1 MSKPNYSWLILAA
14 GFSIL
19 FFSGGSRFAFGLML
33 KPMSEDL
40 EVSRTTLSVAVTMF
54 MVVSAVAMPFV
65 GRLVDRWSLRGT
77 IAIGAVIGAA
87 GLLLMG
93 QVQYSWQVFAVYGVV
108 YALGNSGTSIAPV
121 VVMVSQWF
129 VERRGV
135 ATSVAV
141 SGNAIGQLV
150 IVGVLWPQLLVAI
163 GWRSSSHGAGNSQ
176 RRHSLAADLLLLVVR
191 PGPPAHAP
199 ARSADD
205 ADTPLTAG
213 PEADFQ
219 PLTLRQALASR
230 PFLLLIGIYTIC
242 GFQDF
247 FVATHVVAFAQDQ
260 GVGDVLAGNMLAWMG
275 VMGLLGVLVAG
286 VMADALGASRPTLL
300 CFTMRIG
307 IFALILLAQS
317 TPAIVAFGLLYGFTF
332 LITAPLTV
340 VFLGNIYGPHRLGT
354 LTGTV
359 SMIHQIMGGLGAFA
373 GGWIYDL
380 TGTYNLAFV
389 LMLALSLTATAL
401 TLVVREP
408 LRRHRTP
415 LGAAVC

>member
-1 MSKPNYSWLILAA
+1 MRRIEYRWLILGA

-33 KPMSEDL
+33 RPMSEDL
-40 EVSRTTLSVAVTMF
+40 EVSRSTLSLAVTMF
-54 MVVSAVAMPFV
+54 MVVSAVAMPLV

-77 IAIGAVIGAA
+77 IAIGAVGGAIGLA
-87 GLLLMG
+87 LMG
-93 QVQYSWQVFAVYGVV
+93 QVHYSWQVFLVYGVV

-141 SGNAIGQLV
+141 SGNAIGQLF
-150 IVGVLWPQLLVAI
+150 IVTALASLLVAI
-163 GWRSSSHGAGNSQ
+163 GWRWSYSI
-176 RRHSLAADLLLLVVR
+176 LAIANVAILL
-191 PGPPAHAP
+191 
-199 ARSADD
+199 
-205 ADTPLTAG
+205 
-213 PEADFQ
+213 
-219 PLTLRQALASR
+219 PLTLLIVRPRPLEAASVSPGEDDPASSPEPLTFRQALSSR
-230 PFLLLIGIYTIC
+230 PFLLLMGIYTVC

-247 FVATHVVAFAQDQ
+247 FVVTHIVAFAQDQ
-260 GVGDVLAGNMLAWMG
+260 GMGDFLAGNLLAWMG

-286 VMADALGASRPTLL
+286 VMADAFGASRPTVL
-300 CFTMRIG
+300 CFVMRIG

-354 LTGTV
+354 LTGTI
-359 SMIHQIMGGLGAFA
+359 SMIHQIMGGMGAFA

-380 TGTYNLAFV
+380 TGSYNAAFV
-389 LMLALSLTATAL
+389 LMLALSLAATVL
-401 TLVVREP
+401 TFAVREP
-408 LRRHRTP
+408 LFRRHRTP

>member
-1 MSKPNYSWLILAA
+1 MRKLDYRWLILAA
-14 GFSIL
+14 GFLIL

-40 EVSRTTLSVAVTMF
+40 DVSRSTLSLAVTMF

-77 IAIGAVIGAA
+77 IAIGAGIAAA
-87 GLLLMG
+87 GLVLLG
-93 QVQYSWQVFAVYGVV
+93 QVQNSWQVFIVYGLI

-129 VERRGV
+129 TERRGV
-135 ATSVAV
+135 ATSMAV
-141 SGNAIGQLV
+141 SGNAIGQLF
-150 IVGVLWPQLLVAI
+150 IVAALASLLVAI
-163 GWRSSSHGAGNSQ
+163 GWRSSFTI
-176 RRHSLAADLLLLVVR
+176 LAIANVAVLLPLTLLVVR
-191 PGPPAHAP
+191 PGPPAPEPESAP
-199 ARSADD
+199 AAAPGSE
-205 ADTPLTAG
+205 P
-213 PEADFQ
+213 PPQ
-219 PLTLRQALASR
+219 PLSLQQAISSR
-230 PFLLLIGIYTIC
+230 PFLLLVGIYSIC

-247 FVATHVVAFAQDQ
+247 FVATHIVAFAQDK
-260 GVGDVLAGNMLAWMG
+260 GVGDVLAGNLLAWMG

-286 VMADALGASRPTLL
+286 VMADALGASRPTAL
-300 CFTMRIG
+300 CFVMRIG
-307 IFALILLAQS
+307 IFALILLFQG
-317 TPAIVAFGLLYGFTF
+317 TPAILIFGLLYGFTF

-354 LTGTV
+354 LTGTI
-359 SMIHQIMGGLGAFA
+359 SMIHQITGGLGAFA

-380 TGTYNLAFV
+380 TGTYNIAFV
-389 LMLALSLTATAL
+389 LMLALSLAATAL

-408 LRRHRTP
+408 LLRQRIP

>member
-1 MSKPNYSWLILAA
+1 MRRLDYRLLILGA

-40 EVSRTTLSVAVTMF
+40 EVSRSTLSLAVTMF
-54 MVVSAVAMPFV
+54 MVVSALAMPLV

-77 IAIGAVIGAA
+77 IAIGTVGGAA
-87 GLLLMG
+87 GLALMG
-93 QVQYSWQVFAVYGVV
+93 QVHYSWQVFLVYGVI

-141 SGNAIGQLV
+141 SGNAIGQLF
-150 IVGVLWPQLLVAI
+150 IVTALASLLVAI
-163 GWRSSSHGAGNSQ
+163 GWRWSYSI
-176 RRHSLAADLLLLVVR
+176 LAVANVAILL
-191 PGPPAHAP
+191 
-199 ARSADD
+199 
-205 ADTPLTAG
+205 
-213 PEADFQ
+213 
-219 PLTLRQALASR
+219 PLTLLIVRPPSSQPETVPAPMQDPSSGETDSEPPPPQPLSFRQALSSR
-230 PFLLLIGIYTIC
+230 PFLLLMGIYTVC

-247 FVATHVVAFAQDQ
+247 FVATHIVAFAQDK
-260 GVGDVLAGNMLAWMG
+260 GVGDFLAGNLLAWMG

-286 VMADALGASRPTLL
+286 VMADSFGASRPTAL
-300 CFTMRIG
+300 CFVMRIG

-317 TPAIVAFGLLYGFTF
+317 TPAIIAFGLLYGFTF

-340 VFLGNIYGPHRLGT
+340 VFLGNIYGPHRLGA

-373 GGWIYDL
+373 GGWIYDM
-380 TGTYNLAFV
+380 TGDYNAAFV
-389 LMLALSLTATAL
+389 LMLALSLAATVL
-401 TLVVREP
+401 TFAVREP
-408 LRRHRTP
+408 LFRRHRTP

>member
-1 MSKPNYSWLILAA
+1 MNRLNYSWLILGA
-14 GFSIL
+14 GFAIL

-33 KPMSEDL
+33 KPMSDDL
-40 EVSRTTLSVAVTMF
+40 EVSRSTLSLAVTMF

-77 IAIGAVIGAA
+77 IAIGAAIGAV
-87 GLLLMG
+87 GLVLMG
-93 QVQYSWQVFAVYGVV
+93 QVHYSWQVFLVYGVV

-129 VERRGV
+129 IERRGV
-135 ATSVAV
+135 ATSMAV
-141 SGNAIGQLV
+141 SGNAIGQQV
-150 IVGVLWPQLLVAI
+150 IVGALASVLVAI
-163 GWRSSSHGAGNSQ
+163 GWRSSFTVLAIANAAILLPLTLLIV
-176 RRHSLAADLLLLVVR
+176 RRAPPPDDAA
-191 PGPPAHAP
+191 PQG
-199 ARSADD
+199 SADGEP
-205 ADTPLTAG
+205 AS
-213 PEADFQ
+213 Q

-230 PFLLLIGIYTIC
+230 PFLLLVGIYTVC

-260 GVGDVLAGNMLAWMG
+260 GVGDVLAGNLLAWMG

-286 VMADALGASRPTLL
+286 LMADALGASRPTAL
-300 CFTMRIG
+300 CFVMRIG
-307 IFALILLAQS
+307 IFALILLAQD
-317 TPAIVAFGLLYGFTF
+317 TPAILAFGLLYGFTF

-373 GGWIYDL
+373 GGWIFDL
-380 TGTYNLAFV
+380 TGSYNPAFV
-389 LMLALSLTATAL
+389 LMLALSLVATAL
-401 TLVVREP
+401 TFTVREP
-408 LRRHRTP
+408 IRGRRIP

>member
-1 MSKPNYSWLILAA
+1 MRRLHYSWLILAA
-14 GFSIL
+14 GFIIL

-40 EVSRTTLSVAVTMF
+40 EVSRSTLSLAVTMF

-77 IAIGAVIGAA
+77 IAVGVVVSAA
-87 GLLLMG
+87 GLAMMG
-93 QVQYSWQVFAVYGVV
+93 QAQSSWQVFIIYGVV

-129 VERRGV
+129 VQRRGV

-150 IVGVLWPQLLVAI
+150 IVAALASALASI
-163 GWRSSSHGAGNSQ
+163 GWQTSYTV
-176 RRHSLAADLLLLVVR
+176 LAVATAVILLPLILLVVR
-191 PGPPAHAP
+191 PGPPPEEHTSPGDHDDAP
-199 ARSADD
+199 A
-205 ADTPLTAG
+205 P
-213 PEADFQ
+213 Q
-219 PLTLRQALASR
+219 PLSLRQALSSR
-230 PFLLLIGIYTIC
+230 PFLLLIAIYTIC

-247 FVATHVVAFAQDQ
+247 FVATHIVAFAQDQ
-260 GVGDVLAGNMLAWMG
+260 GMGDVLAGNLLAWMG

-286 VMADALGASRPTLL
+286 VMADAFGASRPTAM
-300 CFTMRIG
+300 CFLMRIG
-307 IFALILLAQS
+307 IFALIIPLQN
-317 TPAIVAFGLLYGFTF
+317 TPAILAFGLLYGFTF

-340 VFLGNIYGPHRLGT
+340 VFLGNIYGPARLGT

-359 SMIHQIMGGLGAFA
+359 SMIHQIMGGLGALA

-380 TGTYNLAFV
+380 TGAYDAAFV
-389 LMLALSLTATAL
+389 LMLSLSLAATAL
-401 TLVVREP
+401 TFAVREP
-408 LRRHRTP
+408 LRHRTP

>member
-1 MSKPNYSWLILAA
+1 MRRPDYSWHILAA
-14 GFSIL
+14 GFAIL

-40 EVSRTTLSVAVTMF
+40 DVSRSTLSLAVTMF

-77 IAIGAVIGAA
+77 IAIGAGIGAA
-87 GLLLMG
+87 GLALMG
-93 QVQYSWQVFAVYGVV
+93 QVQSSWQVFLVYGVV

-129 VERRGV
+129 IERRGV
-135 ATSVAV
+135 ATSIAV
-141 SGNAIGQLV
+141 SGNAIGQLF
-150 IVGVLWPQLLVAI
+150 IVAALASLLVAI
-163 GWRSSSHGAGNSQ
+163 GWRSSFTI
-176 RRHSLAADLLLLVVR
+176 LAIVNVAVLLPITLLIVR
-191 PGPPAHAP
+191 PGPPREAGGTSEDEPAP
-199 ARSADD
+199 
-205 ADTPLTAG
+205 
-213 PEADFQ
+213 Q
-219 PLTLRQALASR
+219 PLTLRQALSSH
-230 PFLLLIGIYTIC
+230 PFLLLVGIYSIC

-247 FVATHVVAFAQDQ
+247 FVATHIVAFAQDQ
-260 GVGDVLAGNMLAWMG
+260 GVGDVLAGNLLAWMG

-286 VMADALGASRPTLL
+286 VMADALGASRPTAL
-300 CFTMRIG
+300 CFLMRIG
-307 IFALILLAQS
+307 IFALILPMQS
-317 TPAIVAFGLLYGFTF
+317 TPAILAFGLLYGFTF

-340 VFLGNIYGPHRLGT
+340 VFLGNIYGPLRLGT

-359 SMIHQIMGGLGAFA
+359 SMIHQIMGGLGALA

-380 TGTYNLAFV
+380 TGSYNVAFV

-401 TLVVREP
+401 TLAVREP
-408 LRRHRTP
+408 LRKQRLP

>member
-1 MSKPNYSWLILAA
+1 MKRPDYSWLILAA
-14 GFSIL
+14 GFAIL

-40 EVSRTTLSVAVTMF
+40 DVSRSTLSLAVTMF
-54 MVVSAVAMPFV
+54 MVVSAIAMPFV

-77 IAIGAVIGAA
+77 IAIGAAIGAA
-87 GLLLMG
+87 GLALMG
-93 QVQYSWQVFAVYGVV
+93 QVQHSWQVFLVYGVV

-150 IVGVLWPQLLVAI
+150 IVGALASALVAL
-163 GWRSSSHGAGNSQ
+163 GWRTSYSVLAIANAAILLPLALLIV
-176 RRHSLAADLLLLVVR
+176 RRSPPPDEGGLQGAADGDLA
-191 PGPPAHAP
+191 PPP
-199 ARSADD
+199 MS
-205 ADTPLTAG
+205 
-213 PEADFQ
+213 F
-219 PLTLRQALASR
+219 RQALASR
-230 PFLLLIGIYTIC
+230 PFLLLVGIYTIC

-260 GVGDVLAGNMLAWMG
+260 GVGDVLAGNLLAWMG

-286 VMADALGASRPTLL
+286 VMADAFGASRPTLL
-300 CFTMRIG
+300 CFAMRIG
-307 IFALILLAQS
+307 IFALILLAQD
-317 TPAIVAFGLLYGFTF
+317 TPVILAFGLLYGFTF

-373 GGWIYDL
+373 GGWIFDL
-380 TGTYNLAFV
+380 TGSYNAAFV
-389 LMLALSLTATAL
+389 LMLALSLAATAL

>member
-1 MSKPNYSWLILAA
+1 MRRPDYSWAILAA
-14 GFSIL
+14 GFTIL

-33 KPMSEDL
+33 KPMSEEL
-40 EVSRTTLSVAVTMF
+40 EVSRSTLSLAVTMF

-77 IAIGAVIGAA
+77 IAIGVVIGAA
-87 GLLLMG
+87 GLALMG
-93 QVQYSWQVFAVYGVV
+93 QVQYSWQVFIVYGVV

-129 VERRGV
+129 VERRGL

-150 IVGVLWPQLLVAI
+150 IVAALASALAAI
-163 GWRSSSHGAGNSQ
+163 GWQASYTA
-176 RRHSLAADLLLLVVR
+176 LAIANAAILLPLILLVVR
-191 PGPPAHAP
+191 PGPPLESIAAP
-199 ARSADD
+199 GASGSQPD
-205 ADTPLTAG
+205 
-213 PEADFQ
+213 PE
-219 PLTLRQALASR
+219 PLTLRQALTSR
-230 PFLLLIGIYTIC
+230 PFLLLVAIYTIC

-247 FVATHVVAFAQDQ
+247 FVATHIVAFAQDQ
-260 GVGDVLAGNMLAWMG
+260 GVGDVLAGNLLALMG

-286 VMADALGASRPTLL
+286 VMADAFGASRPTVL
-300 CFTMRIG
+300 CFVMRIG
-307 IFALILLAQS
+307 IFALILPLQS
-317 TPAIVAFGLLYGFTF
+317 TSAILVFGLLYGFTF

-340 VFLGNIYGPHRLGT
+340 VFLGNIYGPNRLGT

-373 GGWIYDL
+373 GGWIYDM
-380 TGTYNLAFV
+380 TDSYDAAFI
-389 LMLALSLTATAL
+389 LMLALSLVATAL
-401 TLVVREP
+401 TLIVREP

>member
-1 MSKPNYSWLILAA
+1 MNRINYSWLILGA
-14 GFSIL
+14 GFAIL

-40 EVSRTTLSVAVTMF
+40 EVSRSTLSLAVTMF

-77 IAIGAVIGAA
+77 IAIGVVVGAA
-87 GLLLMG
+87 GLALMG
-93 QVQYSWQVFAVYGVV
+93 QVQSSWQVFIVYGVV
-108 YALGNSGTSIAPV
+108 YALGNSATSIAPV

-141 SGNAIGQLV
+141 SGNAIGQLF
-150 IVGVLWPQLLVAI
+150 IVAALASLLVAI
-163 GWRSSSHGAGNSQ
+163 GWQSSFTI
-176 RRHSLAADLLLLVVR
+176 LAVANFAILLPVTLLVVR
-191 PGPPAHAP
+191 SRPPATTALDDGTPGEEAAP
-199 ARSADD
+199 
-205 ADTPLTAG
+205 
-213 PEADFQ
+213 Q
-219 PLTLRQALASR
+219 PLTLRQALSSR
-230 PFLLLIGIYTIC
+230 PFLLLVGIYTIC

-260 GVGDVLAGNMLAWMG
+260 GVGDVLAGNLLAWMG
-275 VMGLLGVLVAG
+275 VMGLIGVLVAG
-286 VMADALGASRPTLL
+286 VMADALGASRPTAL
-300 CFTMRIG
+300 CFVMRIG
-307 IFALILLAQS
+307 IFALILLAQN
-317 TPAIVAFGLLYGFTF
+317 TPAILAFGLLYGFTF

-359 SMIHQIMGGLGAFA
+359 SMIHQIMGGLGALA
-373 GGWIYDL
+373 GGWIFDVA
-380 TGTYNLAFV
+380 GSYNPAFV
-389 LMLALSLTATAL
+389 LMLALSLAATAL
-401 TLVVREP
+401 TFAVREP
-408 LRRHRTP
+408 LRGRRIP

>member
-1 MSKPNYSWLILAA
+1 MRRADYSWLILGA

-40 EVSRTTLSVAVTMF
+40 EVSRSTLSLVVTMF

-77 IAIGAVIGAA
+77 IAVGAVAGAA
-87 GLLLMG
+87 GLALMG
-93 QVQYSWQVFAVYGVV
+93 QVHYSWQVFLVYGVI

-129 VERRGV
+129 VERRGA

-141 SGNAIGQLV
+141 SGNAIGQLF
-150 IVGVLWPQLLVAI
+150 IVTALASLLVAI
-163 GWRSSSHGAGNSQ
+163 GWRWSYSI
-176 RRHSLAADLLLLVVR
+176 LAIANVAILLPLTLLIVR
-191 PGPPAHAP
+191 PAP
-199 ARSADD
+199 QTAPSTSPGEE
-205 ADTPLTAG
+205 DTTVTA
-213 PEADFQ
+213 PQ
-219 PLTLRQALASR
+219 PLTFRQALSSR
-230 PFLLLIGIYTIC
+230 PFLLLMAIYTVC

-247 FVATHVVAFAQDQ
+247 FVVTHVVAFAQDQ
-260 GVGDVLAGNMLAWMG
+260 GVGDFLAGNLLAWMG

-286 VMADALGASRPTLL
+286 VMADAFGASRPTVL
-300 CFTMRIG
+300 CFVMRIG
-307 IFALILLAQS
+307 IFALILLAQD
-317 TPAIVAFGLLYGFTF
+317 TPAILAFGLLYGFTF

-354 LTGTV
+354 LTGTI
-359 SMIHQIMGGLGAFA
+359 SMIHQVMGGLGAFV
-373 GGWIYDL
+373 GGRVYDI
-380 TGTYNLAFV
+380 TGDYNAAFI
-389 LMLALSLTATAL
+389 LMLSLSVAATAL
-401 TLVVREP
+401 TLAVREP
-408 LRRHRTP
+408 LFSRHRTP

>member
-1 MSKPNYSWLILAA
+1 MRRPDYSWLILAA

-40 EVSRTTLSVAVTMF
+40 EVSRSTLSLAVTMF
-54 MVVSAVAMPFV
+54 MVVSALAMPFV

-77 IAIGAVIGAA
+77 IAIGATIGAA
-87 GLLLMG
+87 GLVLMG
-93 QVQYSWQVFAVYGVV
+93 QVQYSWQVFLVYGVV

-141 SGNAIGQLV
+141 SGNAIGQLF
-150 IVGVLWPQLLVAI
+150 IVAALATLLVAI
-163 GWRSSSHGAGNSQ
+163 GWRSSLTI
-176 RRHSLAADLLLLVVR
+176 LAIANVAVLLPLTLLIVR
-191 PGPPAHAP
+191 PGPPP
-199 ARSADD
+199 DSASL
-205 ADTPLTAG
+205 PAG
-213 PEADFQ
+213 PSNEPAPE
-219 PLTLRQALASR
+219 PLTLRQALSSR
-230 PFLLLIGIYTIC
+230 PFLLLVGIYTIC

-247 FVATHVVAFAQDQ
+247 FVATHIVAFAQDQ
-260 GVGDVLAGNMLAWMG
+260 GVGDVLAGNLLAWMG

-286 VMADALGASRPTLL
+286 VMADALGASRPTAL
-300 CFTMRIG
+300 CFVMRIG
-307 IFALILLAQS
+307 IFALILLAQN
-317 TPAIVAFGLLYGFTF
+317 TPAILAFGLLYGFTF

-359 SMIHQIMGGLGAFA
+359 SMIHQIMGGLGALA
-373 GGWIYDL
+373 GGWIHDS
-380 TGTYNLAFV
+380 TGSYNLAFI
-389 LMLALSLTATAL
+389 LMLALSLVATFL
-401 TLVVREP
+401 TFVVREP
-408 LRRHRTP
+408 LFRRHRTP